1 MQKYVTALML
11 ATVAAAP
18 APALADDF
26 RPGDRVEAAAAFFM
40 CGAREDLATLQI
52 LDRQGDR
59 QTALKIG
66 MERCESGHPGYKY
79 IVIQAEEGAVCIRRE
94 RAPYCLW
101 ARSSSL
107 QVTPS
112 Q

>member
-1 MQKYVTALML
+1 MKACVTAFVL
-11 ATVAAAP
+11 VGIAAATP
-18 APALADDF
+18 AFGDELRA
-26 RPGDRVEAAAAFFM
+26 GDRVEASAPFFM
-40 CGAREDLATLQI
+40 CGAREDLATLQV

-66 MERCESGHPGYKY
+66 MERCESGRAGYKY
-79 IVIQAEEGAVCIRRE
+79 LVMQGDGNAVCLQ
-94 RAPYCLW
+94 AAGTTYCLW
-101 ARSSSL
+101 ARRASL